1 MRALALAVLT
11 GVSVSVAAPAALAD
25 AVTTR
30 IETRPFYGATVTLE
44 EGVRVFRPLP
54 RHDRVIINPGGQ
66 TPLSLSYSESRN
78 YSFNE
83 FVGGGH
89 SAGSYGP
96 AYYGASGNVLPRAS
110 SSPRPRASVRPAAL
124 SPGLNG
130 TAPVPLSSRNSLQAN
145 IRDPGHPR
153 SRGIL

>member
-11 GVSVSVAAPAALAD
+11 GVSVSIAAPAALAE

-66 TPLSLSYSESRN
+66 TPLSLSYSEFAQLFLQRVRGRRTFRRQLWAGLLRRVGQYSAASRHHRRP
-78 YSFNE
+78 
-83 FVGGGH
+83 GH
-89 SAGSYGP
+89 SHGLGHFA
-96 AYYGASGNVLPRAS
+96 PR
-110 SSPRPRASVRPAAL
+110 R
-124 SPGLNG
+124 
-130 TAPVPLSSRNSLQAN
+130 
-145 IRDPGHPR
+145 
-153 SRGIL
+153 